1 MKYFLKSKRW
11 SILDFVYDR
20 SFGTNE
26 RVLFF
31 DNEKDILSY
40 FKLAL
45 EEDIVKKTQLLD
57 QESRWNDGG
66 HTIFQTVMQ
75 LSSTKILFGKLLK
88 DKFAFFKELYVN
100 NLSPEEQKQI
110 GQSYWNFYKLE
121 YLKCNPANYKI
132 YTFEEKDVRGK
143 KLKVIQKLT
152 WYQFYKKC
160 LESGMTDDQVVFNA
174 D

>member
-1 MKYFLKSKRW
+1 MKYFLKAKRY
-11 SILDFVYDR
+11 SILNFLYDH
-20 SFGTNE
+20 SYGSTE

-45 EEDIVKKTQLLD
+45 EEDLVKKTELLD
-57 QESRWNDGG
+57 KENTWDDGG
-66 HTIFQTVMQ
+66 HAIFQTVMQ
-75 LSSTKILFGKLLK
+75 LSSTKISFAKLLK
-88 DKFAFFKELYVN
+88 DKFDFLKQLHLN
-100 NLSPEEQKQI
+100 NESSANVKD
-110 GQSYWNFYKLE
+110 SWRRFHKLQ
-121 YLKCNPANYKI
+121 YLKCSPDNYKI
-132 YTFEEKDVRGK
+132 FTIEQKDVRGN

-160 LESGMTDDQVVFNA
+160 LESGMTDDQIVFNA